1 MVGFTTCIKCI
12 DLRYK
17 VILTARI
24 ELLHLL
30 LAHFMQDV

>member
-24 ELLHLL
+24 QLL